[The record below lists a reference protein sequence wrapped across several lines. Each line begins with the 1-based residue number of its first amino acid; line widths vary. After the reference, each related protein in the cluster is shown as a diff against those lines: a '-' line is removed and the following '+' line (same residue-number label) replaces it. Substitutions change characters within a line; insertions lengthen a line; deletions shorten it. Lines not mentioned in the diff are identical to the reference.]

1 MGVHIFIYVSQAD
14 KVSSLSDNVDD
25 PVDAQGETD
34 PNEKAM
40 DNKEKEKDQC
50 RDADREDATFDD
62 NSEEFKDEQL
72 VGIKSDGYAC
82 SK

>member
-1 MGVHIFIYVSQAD
+1 MGVHIFIYVSEAD
-14 KVSSLSDNVDD
+14 KVSSPSDNVDD

-34 PNEKAM
+34 PNEKAG

-50 RDADREDATFDD
+50 HDAIREDAIDE
-62 NSEEFKDEQL
+62 NAEEFKDQRL
-72 VGIKSDGYAC
+72 VGITCYGYAC